1 MKRLRR
7 WTPPWRPARHDERGD
22 AMIIWCLG
30 LAILLLPIGGI
41 SLDLWHVVSEERALQ
56 TAASSAANAGASGVD
71 TATYRASHGQ
81 TVVLDPTLATSLAL
95 QNLSDQ
101 SHLPAFGQAPQ
112 VAVAAGGQQISRAAP
127 RKRAP
132 DPARHSGRQPA
143 HQHHRHRFERAP
155 DRHSDRQG

>member
-7 WTPPWRPARHDERGD
+7 WTPPWMPARHDDRGD

-56 TAASSAANAGASGVD
+56 TAASSAADAGASGVD

-81 TVVLDPTLATSLAL
+81 TVVLDPSLATSLAL

-101 SHLPAFGQAPQ
+101 SHLPAFSQAPQ
-112 VAVAAGGQQISRAAP
+112 VAVAAGGQQIDVRLHESVHLTLLGILVGNRPINVTATASSAP
-127 RKRAP
+127 RP
-132 DPARHSGRQPA
+132 SQ
-143 HQHHRHRFERAP
+143 
-155 DRHSDRQG
+155 